1 MKMRWYKVKALMAR
15 DLKIYKRARWKIV
28 DSLYFPVTTVIMWG
42 LFAIYSREFA
52 TEAGLMVLVVNVF
65 WSFSYL
71 SQSITNHSMN
81 EDSYSGS
88 FKQLLVS
95 GISEFEYIIARIFSS
110 TITSLLIM
118 CVMLTV
124 SFLFGFVAL
133 IQAPG
138 LIISLIGITLISSI
152 ALSVMIAALIIF
164 LGRAYGFLAWTL
176 LQAFILLSAPF
187 FPLKILPYAVQMI
200 SLAMPYTRVFI
211 GVRSLVEVGTISGT
225 ILMEGLLVS
234 IVYLLV
240 CYPLYKM
247 AFSRARRTGE
257 LVRMM

>member
-1 MKMRWYKVKALMAR
+1 MAR
-15 DLKIYKRARWKIV
+15 DLKIYKRSKWKIV

-52 TEAGLMVLVVNVF
+52 MEAGLMVLVVNVF

-88 FKQLLVS
+88 LKQLLIS
-95 GISEFEYIIARIFSS
+95 GISEFEYILARIFSS

-124 SFLFGFVAL
+124 SFFFGFVTL
-133 IQAPG
+133 VQTPG
-138 LIISLIGITLISSI
+138 LIIAMIGITLISSI

-164 LGRAYGFLAWTL
+164 LGKAYGFLAWTL

-187 FPLKILPYAVQMI
+187 FPLKILPQVVQVI
-200 SLAMPYTRVFI
+200 ALGMPYTRVFM
-211 GVRSLVEVGTISGT
+211 GVRGLVETGIVSNS
-225 ILMEGLLVS
+225 LLLEGLLVS
-234 IVYLLV
+234 VIYVLIS
-240 CYPLYKM
+240 YPLYKM
-247 AFSRARRTGE
+247 AFGRARRTGE